1 VGWCA
6 QDPKRRPLTG
16 LELRGCW
23 EARPAEAEAPAPG
36 ASLRARHRPQD
47 SPIGEEPAPPAP
59 ALAFVPVELL
69 RPIAVRPRVRPL
81 EASADPPLPPIANAE
96 EGWGERTS
104 LFGDLET

>member
-23 EARPAEAEAPAPG
+23 EARPAEADAPAPG
-36 ASLRARHRPQD
+36 ARLPARHRPQD
-47 SPIGEEPAPPAP
+47 TAIGEEPAPPAP

-69 RPIAVRPRVRPL
+69 GPVAVRPPL
-81 EASADPPLPPIANAE
+81 PTVEAAAGPPLPPISNAE

-104 LFGDLET
+104 LFGDLEA